1 MKKYDFQIQ
10 AGDDMKVKVSIV
22 DKQSQPVDVSAYRA
36 AMQIRSCIDSP
47 DAIDTLTSE
56 NGRIVMGNGFLV
68 LDFVNKATATYKAG
82 SFVYDLELI
91 SPTDFITKIIGG
103 TVRVIAEVT
112 KIEQP

>member
-1 MKKYDFQIQ
+1 
-10 AGDDMKVKVSIV
+10 MKVKVSIV